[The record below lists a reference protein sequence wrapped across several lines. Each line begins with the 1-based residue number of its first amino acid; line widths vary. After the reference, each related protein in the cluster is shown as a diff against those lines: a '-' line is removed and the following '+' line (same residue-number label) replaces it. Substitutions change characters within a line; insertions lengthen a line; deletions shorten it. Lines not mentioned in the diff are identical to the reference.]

1 MRDQLFHLHRKTGAS
16 IQAQIREMLVS
27 AILSGQ
33 MPGGDPLP
41 SSRKMAKILKVSRN
55 TVVLAYQGLADD
67 GYLISK
73 ERSGFYVDEDI
84 LEGRARPPQR
94 LGDGGATAGA
104 PDTPDWRK
112 RFRLQPSR
120 QQRIVRPVD
129 WMSYPYPFIFGQVD
143 HTLFPLAA
151 WRECNRQALSAG
163 ELEAWTRD
171 SYGADY
177 PMLVEQIR
185 TRLLPR
191 RGIRAEDDQ
200 ILITLGAQNALYIL
214 ASLLVSDTTTVAIEE
229 PGYPDARNIFSLK
242 TAHLK
247 PVTVDDGGLPVDETL
262 DDCDLV
268 YVTPSHQYPTTATMP
283 LERRQGLLK
292 RAAKKDFLIIE
303 DDYEPEAS
311 YVTEPTPA
319 LKSLDD
325 NERVIYMGSL
335 SKSLFPGLRI
345 GYLVAPKAF
354 ISEARALRY
363 LMMRHPPTNNQ
374 RTAAL
379 FLSQGHH
386 DSLVHRLHRAYRA
399 RWEKMA
405 EALSRHIPDS
415 SKAPT
420 IGGTSFW
427 VKGPDGLDGE
437 RLAETAGEHGLII
450 EPGRI
455 NFLRQD
461 APANYF
467 RLGFSSIP
475 SERIEPGIKLLAGLI
490 GQHMKRD

>member
-1 MRDQLFHLHRKTGAS
+1 MRDQLFHLRRAAGTS

-67 GYLISK
+67 GYLIAR
-73 ERSGFYVDEDI
+73 ERSGFYVDGEI
-84 LEGRARPPQR
+84 LAGHSKIPQETAAAR
-94 LGDGGATAGA
+94 ATAKTDA
-104 PDTPDWRK
+104 PDWQK
-112 RFRLQPSR
+112 RFALQPSQGR
-120 QQRIVRPVD
+120 RGVRPAD
-129 WMSYPYPFIFGQVD
+129 WMSYPYPFIFGQLD
-143 HTLFPLAA
+143 HTLFPLSA
-151 WRECNRQALSAG
+151 WRECNRQALG
-163 ELEAWTRD
+163 TKEMEAWTRD
-171 SYGADY
+171 AYGADY

-191 RGIRAEDDQ
+191 RGIRADDDE
-200 ILITLGAQNALYIL
+200 ILITMGAQNALYML
-214 ASLLVSDTTTVAIEE
+214 ASLLISETTIVALED
-229 PGYPDARNIFSLK
+229 PGYPDARNIFRLK
-242 TAHLK
+242 TSHLK
-247 PVTVDDGGLPVDETL
+247 AVAVDDGGLPVDQRL

-283 LERRQGLLK
+283 IERRHALLA
-292 RAAKKDFLIIE
+292 RAAEKDFLIIE

-311 YVTEPTPA
+311 YVSEPTPA
-319 LKSLDD
+319 LKSMD
-325 NERVIYMGSL
+325 NNDRVIYIGSL

-354 ISEARALRY
+354 IAEARALRN
-363 LMMRHPPTNNQ
+363 LIMRHPPTNNQ
-374 RTAAL
+374 RTTAL

-386 DSLVHRLHRAYRA
+386 DALVHRLHRAYRA
-399 RWEKMA
+399 RWEKMN
-405 EALSRHIPDS
+405 EALSRHIPLS
-415 SKAPT
+415 AKAPA

-427 VKGPDGLDGE
+427 VKGPDGLDADL
-437 RLAETAGEHGLII
+437 LAQSALEQGLII

-455 NFLRQD
+455 NFLRED
-461 APANYF
+461 APSNYF

-475 SERIEPGIKLLAGLI
+475 TERIEPGIKLLAALI
-490 GQHMKRD
+490 DRQMS